1 MSFVDAV
8 KEFVGFG
15 DVDYEDEDVIEE
27 EAAAV
32 ENERE
37 DKPSIFSRKNK
48 VVSIDRD
55 KSQPTIVVIK
65 PKCFSAAA
73 EVSDQ
78 LKQRRPVIFDVTGL
92 DTDEA
97 KRTVDFISGTVYGI
111 NGNVQKV
118 SSGIFIATPA
128 SFDISGDYLKGKAGA
143 GLDWSMFK

>member
-15 DVDYEDEDVIEE
+15 DIDYEEEDMMEEVETEKDE
-27 EAAAV
+27 
-32 ENERE
+32 
-37 DKPSIFSRKNK
+37 KPSFFSRKSK
-48 VVSIDRD
+48 VVALD
-55 KSQPTIVVIK
+55 KAQNQPTIVVVK
-65 PKCFSAAA
+65 PKCFSAGIEAA
-73 EVSDQ
+73 DQ
-78 LKQRRPVIFDVTGL
+78 LKQRHPVILDVTGL
-92 DTDEA
+92 DTEEA